1 MARINLSIDEELFDL
16 LKADAEKHNCTVNVY
31 LVTILEKMYK
41 QNPFD
46 YQSALKIL
54 EEEAKKQSEEFTL
67 SDLPSFSEISVV
79 KAENADLKPS
89 MVRARLGK
97 MFNER
102 VREKKVENVVR
113 SLDESNNL
121 KFISKAAVYKVIKKE
136 NYNESI

>member
-54 EEEAKKQSEEFTL
+54 EDEAKKQSEEFTL
-67 SDLPSFSEISVV
+67 SDLP
-79 KAENADLKPS
+79 
-89 MVRARLGK
+89 
-97 MFNER
+97 
-102 VREKKVENVVR
+102 
-113 SLDESNNL
+113 
-121 KFISKAAVYKVIKKE
+121 
-136 NYNESI
+136 